1 MRVQKLNKRKLKK
14 LNHKGLCYFDK
25 QLKDFNTF
33 RINAIA
39 KVFLQINT
47 IENLL
52 DVMWYLK
59 SIGQKYFVLG
69 GGSNVLVRDYDGVVI
84 KLGGDF
90 QQIEE
95 FDGIIEMGAGV
106 EMFRAYNFCREHS
119 LGGFEESVG
128 IPGTIGGATYMN
140 ASCYD
145 FEMSK
150 LIDYVVALDVLSQ
163 KIKFLKAKDCK
174 FGYRTSVFDGGDFVI
189 MRVGLK
195 LLPKG
200 IGEMEDLRKN
210 ALSKRL
216 ASQPK
221 GFSAG
226 CVFKKINNQNVSKML
241 DDMGIKGKSVGG
253 AVVSNKHANFI
264 LNDGSATYQDIQS
277 LILDIQEQFEQ
288 TYNEKLE
295 REIKYL
301 GE

>member
-14 LNHKGLCYFDK
+14 LNYKGPCFFDK
-25 QLKDFNTF
+25 QLKDLNTF

-52 DVMWYLK
+52 DVMEYLK
-59 SIGQKYFVLG
+59 KCGQKYFVLG
-69 GGSNVLVRDYDGVVI
+69 GGSNVLVGDYDGVVI

-95 FDGIIEMGAGV
+95 FDGTIEMGAGV
-106 EMFRAYNFCREHS
+106 EIFQAYNFCREHS

-128 IPGTIGGATYMN
+128 IPGTIGGATFMN
-140 ASCYD
+140 ASCYG

-150 LIDYVVALDVLSQ
+150 LVEYVVAFDILSQ
-163 KIKFLKAKDCK
+163 KIKYLKNVECE
-174 FGYRTSVFDGGDFVI
+174 FGYRTSVFNSGEFII

-195 LLPKG
+195 LLPKD
-200 IGEMEDLRKN
+200 IAEMESQRKI
-210 ALSKRL
+210 ALEKRFI
-216 ASQPK
+216 SQPK

-241 DDMGIKGKSVGG
+241 DDMGIKGKSMGG
-253 AVVSNKHANFI
+253 AVVSTKHANFI
-264 LNDGSATYQDIQS
+264 LNDGSATYQDVKN
-277 LILDIQEQFEQ
+277 LIADIQEQFEK

-301 GE
+301 GD

>member
-14 LNHKGLCYFDK
+14 LNYKGPCFFDK
-25 QLKDFNTF
+25 QLKDLNTF

-52 DVMWYLK
+52 DVMEYLK
-59 SIGQKYFVLG
+59 KCGQKYFVLG
-69 GGSNVLVRDYDGVVI
+69 GGSNVLVGDYDGVVI

-95 FDGIIEMGAGV
+95 FDGTIEMGAGV
-106 EMFRAYNFCREHS
+106 EIFQAYNFCREHS
-119 LGGFEESVG
+119 LDGFEESVG
-128 IPGTIGGATYMN
+128 IPGTIGGATFMN
-140 ASCYD
+140 ASCYG

-150 LIDYVVALDVLSQ
+150 LVEYVVAFDILSQ
-163 KIKFLKAKDCK
+163 KIKYLKNVECE
-174 FGYRTSVFDGGDFVI
+174 FGYRTSVFNSGEFII

-195 LLPKG
+195 LLPKD
-200 IGEMEDLRKN
+200 IAEMESQRKI
-210 ALSKRL
+210 ALEKRFI
-216 ASQPK
+216 SQPK

-241 DDMGIKGKSVGG
+241 DDMGIKGKSMGG
-253 AVVSNKHANFI
+253 AVVSTKHANFI
-264 LNDGSATYQDIQS
+264 LNDGSATYQDVKN
-277 LILDIQEQFEQ
+277 LIADIQEQFEK

-301 GE
+301 GD